1 MSSIDERV
9 VEMKFKNS
17 QFKSGVKE
25 SLDSLSQLKKGLD
38 LSGAAKGIKDV
49 ENAGKSFSLASMASA
64 VENVSSKFNALGA
77 IGFTV
82 LQNLTNSAI
91 NAGTRIASALTI
103 DPIKAGFSEY
113 ETQMNSIQTIMAN
126 TANKGTTLDQVSDAL
141 DKLNKYS
148 DDTIYN
154 FSEMARNIGTFT
166 AAGVDLDT
174 STNAIKGIANLAA
187 ISGSNSQQA
196 STAMYQLSQAMATGT
211 V

>member
-113 ETQMNSIQTIMAN
+113 ETQMNSIQTIIKKNMLSLILSSSL
-126 TANKGTTLDQVSDAL
+126 KIQVPI
-141 DKLNKYS
+141 KIIVFKV
-148 DDTIYN
+148 IR
-154 FSEMARNIGTFT
+154 FSNW
-166 AAGVDLDT
+166 
-174 STNAIKGIANLAA
+174 
-187 ISGSNSQQA
+187 
-196 STAMYQLSQAMATGT
+196 
-211 V
+211 